1 MTKQDDLTK
10 KVEAYYTQA
19 KPPFDPLN
27 AGWVMCACRCHQS
40 EFVRGHRHDECPTCE
55 GLGIVV
61 APPKDGCRV
70 IPWRGTRVW
79 DQAVRDAHERSTTL
93 IPR

>member
-61 APPKDGCRV
+61 APPRDGMSVSYFLERRKTWGKRE
-70 IPWRGTRVW
+70 WRAYTMAYW
-79 DQAVRDAHERSTTL
+79 AK
-93 IPR
+93 

>member
-1 MTKQDDLTK
+1 MK
-10 KVEAYYTQA
+10 E
-19 KPPFDPLN
+19 PFDPLN

-61 APPKDGCRV
+61 APPTEV
-70 IPWRGTRVW
+70 IP
-79 DQAVRDAHERSTTL
+79 
-93 IPR
+93 